1 MQRKPCWTDS
11 DKSDMIDTALRGWTS
26 PPLYVIGRPDNT
38 SECTHGEDHVF
49 DGAHKVEALFDFID
63 NKFPFK
69 SKTPKFSELSGKFF
83 NEMSRDIQERIK
95 KYRFHINH
103 VDTETAGNPDELQL
117 LWGRV
122 NKAGKKLNNFELS
135 LPIIAHLNDRVLS
148 PEGAHFY
155 ETELFPKKVSGRGEL
170 EQRLQ
175 LMLALAETDATNISS
190 QAAIVNA
197 WQMEKLGTT
206 MAERTASIE
215 ANADKWIDILGRCR
229 KMLEDLTQLNVFC
242 DTDGKP
248 DIVDGLRKTELPFI
262 MGRLARRFPR
272 IENFR
277 SQKGTIASV
286 LREKI
291 FSKTPEA
298 MLNFI
303 GGTGRN
309 GSYQKKLLRFVDS
322 LVDGFVGIVQPRLF
336 TKAQKQAKLKEQGGA
351 CTACG
356 EKILKHQLF
365 DGDHV
370 KEWSEGGETTL
381 ENLQIL
387 HRHCHQAKMSL
398 A

>member
-1 MQRKPCWTDS
+1 
-11 DKSDMIDTALRGWTS
+11 MIDTALRGWTS

-38 SECTHGEDHVF
+38 SECSHGEDHVF

-63 NKFPFK
+63 NKFLFK
-69 SKTPKFSELSGKFF
+69 SKTPKFSELSGKYF

-103 VDTETAGNPDELQL
+103 VDIETAGNPDELQL

-155 ETELFPKKVSGRGEL
+155 ETELFPKKISGRGEL

-175 LMLALAETDATNISS
+175 LMLALTETDATNISS

-215 ANADKWIDILGRCR
+215 ANADRWIDILGRCR
-229 KMLEDLTQLNVFC
+229 KMLEDLTQLNVFY
-242 DTDGKP
+242 DADGKS

-272 IENFR
+272 IETFR
-277 SQKGTIASV
+277 SQKATIASV

-336 TKAQKQAKLKEQGGA
+336 TKAQKQAKLKEQGGK